1 MKNIVGQENIT
12 FLKGGGFDFAENPK
26 LDKFKSRNELGL
38 PHDKRIMIHVGRYNN
53 RKGLPL
59 ILDAYEEIKLKYK
72 DLMFVVIGGDG
83 RGYSKA
89 SINSNIYKRVMDSS
103 ALVIDKHLPKVDV
116 LKYLSAADLNVM
128 CSGDNTFNKFSDISN
143 IEIEAAAMG
152 TPSGSSFLLHYYG
165 TEEERKKLGIFT
177 TSENLTE
184 SLKKYFEGKWKPGNT
199 RKLIKKYYN
208 WEFILQKN
216 LRIYN
221 QLFREYYNL

>member
-1 MKNIVGQENIT
+1 
-12 FLKGGGFDFAENPK
+12 
-26 LDKFKSRNELGL
+26 
-38 PHDKRIMIHVGRYNN
+38 
-53 RKGLPL
+53 
-59 ILDAYEEIKLKYK
+59 
-72 DLMFVVIGGDG
+72 
-83 RGYSKA
+83 
-89 SINSNIYKRVMDSS
+89 
-103 ALVIDKHLPKVDV
+103 
-116 LKYLSAADLNVM
+116 M

-152 TPSGSSFLLHYYG
+152 TPSVSSFLLHYYG